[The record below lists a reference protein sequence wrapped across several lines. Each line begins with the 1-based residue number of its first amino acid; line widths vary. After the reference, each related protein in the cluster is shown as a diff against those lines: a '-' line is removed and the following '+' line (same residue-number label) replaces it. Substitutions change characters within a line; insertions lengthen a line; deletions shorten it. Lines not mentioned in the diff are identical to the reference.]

1 MPNVL
6 GAVSQDFCKFVL
18 FTRRIKRGRA
28 RGARLFPA
36 VGGWMEL
43 DDREC
48 SREVEREWN
57 ACC

>member
-6 GAVSQDFCKFVL
+6 GAVSLDFCKFVL
-18 FTRRIKRGRA
+18 FTRRTKHGWA
-28 RGARLFPA
+28 RGDRLFPA
-36 VGGWMEL
+36 VGGWEEL
-43 DDREC
+43 DDRKC